1 MIWLT
6 IDWNIRECWIRTIS
20 EDSAHSG
27 RVLKFDK
34 ICFGN
39 KYIEVRSGD
48 LDNCV
53 IKIPTQQCVIE
64 EENIN
69 RKLSVYCEY
78 E

>member
-1 MIWLT
+1 MIWLLINWDT
-6 IDWNIRECWIRTIS
+6 RECCINTIPK
-20 EDSAHSG
+20 DSAYSG
-27 RVLKFDK
+27 IIKFDK

-39 KYIEVRSGD
+39 KYIEVRSG
-48 LDNCV
+48 NCV

-69 RKLSVYCEY
+69 RKSSVYCEY

>member
-6 IDWNIRECWIRTIS
+6 IDWNIRECWINTIPK
-20 EDSAHSG
+20 DSTHSG

-39 KYIEVRSGD
+39 KYIEVRLG
-48 LDNCV
+48 NCV
-53 IKIPTQQCVIE
+53 IKIPTQQCIIE

-69 RKLSVYCEY
+69 RKSSVYYEY

>member
-1 MIWLT
+1 MIWII
-6 IDWNIRECWIRTIS
+6 IDWNTRECWINTIPKN
-20 EDSAHSG
+20 SAHSG
-27 RVLKFDK
+27 RVLNFDK

-39 KYIEVRSGD
+39 KYIELRSS
-48 LDNCV
+48 NSI

-69 RKLSVYCEY
+69 HKLSVYCEY

>member
-1 MIWLT
+1 MIWLLINWET
-6 IDWNIRECWIRTIS
+6 KECWINTIPNS
-20 EDSAHSG
+20 VQNE
-27 RVLKFDK
+27 RVLFDK

-39 KYIEVRSGD
+39 KYIEVRSN
-48 LDNCV
+48 DNYI

-64 EENIN
+64 EENID

>member
-1 MIWLT
+1 MIWIT
-6 IDWNIRECWIRTIS
+6 IDWNTRECWISTIPKA
-20 EDSAHSG
+20 SAHSG

-39 KYIEVRSGD
+39 KYIELRSSGHS
-48 LDNCV
+48 V
-53 IKIPTQQCVIE
+53 KIPTQQCVIE

>member
-1 MIWLT
+1 MIWLI
-6 IDWNIRECWIRTIS
+6 IDWNTRECWINTIPK
-20 EDSAHSG
+20 DSARSG
-27 RVLKFDK
+27 RVLTFDK
-34 ICFGN
+34 IYFGN

-48 LDNCV
+48 SGNCV

>member
-1 MIWLT
+1 MIWLVINWET
-6 IDWNIRECWIRTIS
+6 KECWIYTIPNS
-20 EDSAHSG
+20 VQNG
-27 RVLKFDK
+27 RVLFDK

-39 KYIEVRSGD
+39 KYIEVRSN
-48 LDNCV
+48 DNYI

>member
-6 IDWNIRECWIRTIS
+6 IDWNIRECWISTIPKN
-20 EDSAHSG
+20 SAHSG

-34 ICFGN
+34 IYFGN
-39 KYIEVRSGD
+39 KYIELRSSD
-48 LDNCV
+48 DIV
-53 IKIPTQQCVIE
+53 KIPTQQCVIE

-69 RKLSVYCEY
+69 RKSSVYCEY

>member
-1 MIWLT
+1 MIWLL
-6 IDWNIRECWIRTIS
+6 INWNTRECNINTIPK
-20 EDSAHSG
+20 DSAYSG
-27 RVLKFDK
+27 MVKFNK

-39 KYIEVRSGD
+39 KYIEVRSSND
-48 LDNCV
+48 YV

>member
-1 MIWLT
+1 MIWLI
-6 IDWNIRECWIRTIS
+6 IDWNIRECWVRDATIP

-27 RVLKFDK
+27 RILKFDK

-39 KYIEVRSGD
+39 KYIEVRSG
-48 LDNCV
+48 NCV

>member
-1 MIWLT
+1 MIWIT
-6 IDWNIRECWIRTIS
+6 IDWNTRECWISTIPNN
-20 EDSAHSG
+20 SAHNG

-39 KYIEVRSGD
+39 KYIELRSSD
-48 LDNCV
+48 DIV

-69 RKLSVYCEY
+69 RKLRIYCEY